1 MPLQAPSRHV
11 LRPKDLGAFLRTRR
25 EHLDPGRLGLPQ
37 LGRRRTPGLRREE
50 VAQLADVS
58 TTWYTWL
65 EQGRDVK
72 PSVRALS
79 AIAEALQCSVA
90 ERRHLFELA
99 GQPEPVTPKPAC
111 QHITATHQLL
121 LDQLDP
127 LPALV
132 QNARFDI
139 IGFNQA
145 LCALVQM
152 DLSTVPDEDR
162 NCIYLSLSDTRWRS
176 SLADW
181 EAVLPRMV
189 GLFRAS
195 MTPYMDDPHWQALL
209 DKFRTASPDFAHLWE
224 KYEVECAANQLKTFR
239 HPAIGDFALQ
249 QVNWWSAPR
258 DGDRLVVYLPVDAAG
273 EQAIA
278 TLAAAR

>member
-1 MPLQAPSRHV
+1 MPLQTPSRTV

-79 AIAEALQCSVA
+79 AIAEALQCSTA

-111 QHITATHQLL
+111 QQITATHQLL

-127 LPALV
+127 MPALV

-139 IGFNQA
+139 IGSYNF
-145 LCALVQM
+145 V
-152 DLSTVPDEDR
+152 
-162 NCIYLSLSDTRWRS
+162 
-176 SLADW
+176 
-181 EAVLPRMV
+181 
-189 GLFRAS
+189 
-195 MTPYMDDPHWQALL
+195 
-209 DKFRTASPDFAHLWE
+209 
-224 KYEVECAANQLKTFR
+224 
-239 HPAIGDFALQ
+239 
-249 QVNWWSAPR
+249 
-258 DGDRLVVYLPVDAAG
+258 
-273 EQAIA
+273 
-278 TLAAAR
+278 

>member
-1 MPLQAPSRHV
+1 
-11 LRPKDLGAFLRTRR
+11 
-25 EHLDPGRLGLPQ
+25 
-37 LGRRRTPGLRREE
+37 
-50 VAQLADVS
+50 
-58 TTWYTWL
+58 
-65 EQGRDVK
+65 
-72 PSVRALS
+72 
-79 AIAEALQCSVA
+79 
-90 ERRHLFELA
+90 
-99 GQPEPVTPKPAC
+99 
-111 QHITATHQLL
+111 
-121 LDQLDP
+121 
-127 LPALV
+127 V

-152 DLSTVPDEDR
+152 DLSTVPEDDR

-209 DKFRTASPDFAHLWE
+209 EKFRTASPDFARLWE
-224 KYEVECAANQLKTFR
+224 KYEVESAANQLKTFR
-239 HPAIGDFALQ
+239 HPDIGDFALQ

-258 DGDRLVVYLPVDAAG
+258 DGDRLVVYLPVDATG

-278 TLAAAR
+278 SLAARR